1 MRHFFFRLMNMLI
14 GLVLFALGII
24 TTVKANIGFSPWDVF
39 HAGLSETLGLSFGIT
54 SIIVGMVILVIIV
67 LLGEKIGL
75 GTIVNI
81 IVIGIIIDI
90 IFFMDVL
97 PTPENLVLGILMLI
111 LGLFSISIGSYFYI
125 GSGFGTGPRDGLMV
139 VLTKRTK
146 LPVGICRSAVELTV
160 TLAGW
165 LLGGMVGIGT
175 LISVI
180 GIGFCIQ
187 ITFRIM
193 RFDITKIEHES
204 LRDTFKALAKMK
216 NNQ

>member
-1 MRHFFFRLMNMLI
+1 MKHFLFRLLNMVI
-14 GLVLFALGII
+14 GLVLFALGIV
-24 TTVKANIGFSPWDVF
+24 TTVKANIGFPPWDVF
-39 HAGLSETLGLSFGIT
+39 HVGLSETLGLTFGIT
-54 SIIVGMVILVIIV
+54 SMVVGMVILVVVV
-67 LLGEKIGL
+67 LMGEKIGL

-81 IVIGIIIDI
+81 VVIGIFIDI
-90 IFFMDVL
+90 IIFVDIIQ
-97 PTPENLVLGILMLI
+97 TPENLVLGILMLI
-111 LGLFSISIGSYFYI
+111 LGLFFVSIGSYFYI

-146 LPVGICRSAVELTV
+146 LPVGICRSAVELLVTV
-160 TLAGW
+160 VGW

-187 ITFRIM
+187 ITFRVL

-204 LRDTFKALAKMK
+204 LRDTFNALAKMK